1 MPLNNVPTVV
11 LSVCMC
17 VNKYQVK
24 EGKVRVVREGGMVK
38 EGTQLERSREM
49 AVLIRLVASPATSKI
64 RIIVSGA
71 A

>member
-1 MPLNNVPTVV
+1 
-11 LSVCMC
+11 
-17 VNKYQVK
+17 
-24 EGKVRVVREGGMVK
+24 MVK